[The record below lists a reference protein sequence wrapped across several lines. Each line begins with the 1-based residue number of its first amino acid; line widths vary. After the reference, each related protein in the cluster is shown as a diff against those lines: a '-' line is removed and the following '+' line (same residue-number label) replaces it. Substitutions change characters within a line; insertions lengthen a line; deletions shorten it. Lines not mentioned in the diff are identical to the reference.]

1 MYHQDFLNQQ
11 LKNLEVE
18 IANNEKLLNDPE
30 LRDLARLEIEE
41 LKKQKEKMYVNLNH
55 KNTDSPLDSPTRKVI
70 LEIRAAAGGEEAGL
84 FAADLLRMY
93 QKYAENRKW
102 KFQQVS
108 KTSGGIGNIK
118 EVIATISGQKA
129 YERLQ
134 FESGVHRVQRI
145 PQTESAGRI
154 HTSTATVAILPFIE
168 ERDFEIKREDLK
180 VDFYR
185 AGGHGGQNVNKV
197 ETAVRITHL
206 PSGIIATCQD
216 ERTQIQ
222 NRLRAMDVLRS
233 RLFQLQKKNKQ
244 EKLNAKRFSQVGAGE
259 RSEKIRTYNFP
270 QNRVTDHRFGKSWHQ
285 LETILDGDLD
295 EILEA
300 LKTLKDKAKD

>member
-11 LKNLEVE
+11 LKNFEAE

-300 LKTLKDKAKD
+300 LKTLKDEARD

>member
-11 LKNLEVE
+11 LRNLEAE

>member
-11 LKNLEVE
+11 LKNLEAE

-270 QNRVTDHRFGKSWHQ
+270 QNRVTDHRFGKSWHK
-285 LETILDGDLD
+285 LDAILDGDLD

>member
-1 MYHQDFLNQQ
+1 V
-11 LKNLEVE
+11 EV
-18 IANNEKLLNDPE
+18 IPV
-30 LRDLARLEIEE
+30 IS
-41 LKKQKEKMYVNLNH
+41 KE
-55 KNTDSPLDSPTRKVI
+55 
-70 LEIRAAAGGEEAGL
+70 EEA
-84 FAADLLRMY
+84 
-93 QKYAENRKW
+93 
-102 KFQQVS
+102 
-108 KTSGGIGNIK
+108 
-118 EVIATISGQKA
+118 
-129 YERLQ
+129 
-134 FESGVHRVQRI
+134 
-145 PQTESAGRI
+145 
-154 HTSTATVAILPFIE
+154 
-168 ERDFEIKREDLK
+168 EIKIKPEDLK
-180 VDFYR
+180 LETFR
-185 AGGHGGQNVNKV
+185 ASGPGGQYVNRR

>member
-11 LKNLEVE
+11 LKNLEAE

-300 LKTLKDKAKD
+300 LKTLKDEARD

>member
-11 LKNLEVE
+11 LKNFEAE

-270 QNRVTDHRFGKSWHQ
+270 QNRVTDHRIDKSWHK
-285 LETILDGDLD
+285 LDAILDGDLD

>member
-11 LKNLEVE
+11 LKNLEAE

>member
-11 LKNLEVE
+11 LKNLEAE

-233 RLFQLQKKNKQ
+233 RFFQLQKKNKQ

-300 LKTLKDKAKD
+300 LKTLKDEARD

>member
-11 LKNLEVE
+11 LKNFEAE

>member
-11 LKNLEVE
+11 LKNLEAE
-18 IANNEKLLNDPE
+18 IANNEKLLNDQE

-185 AGGHGGQNVNKV
+185 AGGHGVQNVNKV

>member
-270 QNRVTDHRFGKSWHQ
+270 QNRVTDHRFGKSWHK
-285 LETILDGDLD
+285 LDAILDGDLD

>member
-11 LKNLEVE
+11 LKNLEAE

-270 QNRVTDHRFGKSWHQ
+270 QNRVTDHRIDKSWHK
-285 LETILDGDLD
+285 LDAILDGDLD